1 MCLRSLHRRQTN
13 MTWKFIDSRDL
24 CVAIFNWLIA
34 FFHYILRIFIAT
46 GLLALYS
53 ANLSV
58 FR

>member
-1 MCLRSLHRRQTN
+1 